1 MKRPPSINRLLFVAA
16 SNFSTA
22 EERRAFL
29 EFACRDDEA
38 RLKRLEKLLEARS
51 DAEEFFEFQP
61 AVEPATE
68 TPDEGGL
75 GARIGP
81 YRLIDRLGAGGCG
94 VVYLAEQQE
103 PVKRKVALKIIRL
116 GMDTE
121 SVIARFAMEREALA
135 LMDHPNIARV
145 LDAGATVSGRPY
157 FAMELV
163 DGERITGY
171 CDRKRLGLRERL
183 LLFIQVCEAIQ
194 HAHQKGVIHRDIKP
208 SNVLV
213 RDHDGRPVP
222 KVIDFGIA
230 KATAGSFDGE
240 ATATRS
246 GQLIGTPSYMSPE
259 QAQGGVDID
268 TRSDIY
274 SLGAL
279 LCELLTGRPPFSHE
293 RFKDRGVDEI
303 RGILRDEET
312 GMPSH
317 RLREAPKDEIDPIAE
332 RRSADPQRL
341 LGQLAGDLDWI
352 VMKAIEKDRCRRY
365 ETANALAM
373 DVRRHLDEQPVL
385 ARPPSRRYLLA
396 KTIRRNRIAFA
407 AGGVALFGLLGGFGV
422 STWLFLREKEA
433 REEQARLRVE
443 AEQARAAEVRLLEKT
458 HAADLIAQATVLLR
472 YNELEQ
478 ADVLVAGISPDHV
491 PLSLEAADTLQAVAD
506 WNLTQGRWHAAAQR
520 FSALVPVITSVDM
533 TDTDRMSR
541 ILMPAATAIKE
552 WGEPAHYGHLRE
564 LAVRR
569 FAGSSNDAV
578 AAQVIKV
585 VLLAPPDEKTLQA
598 LPPLAMVLEQGLQR
612 QEMANSRYLSAWRQF
627 SLALLAYR
635 QGHLGTAGYWTR
647 LSAASPAST
656 GSLRT
661 SNRILLSMID
671 FRQGRAEDVQAA
683 LSDAR
688 KRVEEWENSPFQLGT
703 SVDLWFDWGNARILL
718 EEAERMLAAGGEQA
732 SRGGN
737 IEAR

>member
-16 SNFSTA
+16 SNLSTA
-22 EERRAFL
+22 EERRVFL

-38 RLKRLEKLLEARS
+38 RLKQLEALLKARE

-61 AVEPATE
+61 SVEPAVE
-68 TPDEGGL
+68 TPGEVGL

-81 YRLIDRLGAGGCG
+81 YRLIERLGAGGCG

-116 GMDTE
+116 GMDTA
-121 SVIARFAMEREALA
+121 SVIARFSLEREALT

-145 LDAGATVSGRPY
+145 LDAGATISGRPY
-157 FAMELV
+157 FVMELV
-163 DGERITGY
+163 DGEKITGY
-171 CDRKRLGLRERL
+171 CDRKRLGLRDRL

-213 RDHDGRPVP
+213 QDHDGRAGP

-230 KATAGSFDGE
+230 KATAGIFDSE
-240 ATATRS
+240 ATATHL

-259 QAQGGVDID
+259 QAEGGVDID

-279 LCELLTGRPPFSHE
+279 LCELLTGRPLFAHE
-293 RFKDRGVDEI
+293 RFKNRGIDEI
-303 RGILRDEET
+303 RSILRDEET

-317 RLREAPKDEIDPIAE
+317 RLREAPKDEIGKVAE
-332 RRSADPQRL
+332 ERSTDPQRL
-341 LGQLAGDLDWI
+341 PGLIAGDLDGI
-352 VMKAIEKDRCRRY
+352 VMKATEKDRRRRY

-385 ARPPSRRYLLA
+385 ARPPSRRYLLM
-396 KTIRRNRIAFA
+396 KTIRRNRIAFT

-443 AEQARAAEVRLLEKT
+443 ADQARAIETRLRERSR
-458 HAADLIAQATVLLR
+458 AADLIAQAAVLIR
-472 YNELEQ
+472 YDELEH
-478 ADVLVAGISPDHV
+478 ADTLIAGLPPDHV
-491 PLSLEAADTLQAVAD
+491 PLSLEAADTLRVLAE
-506 WNLTQGRWHAAAQR
+506 WNLTQERWHAAAER

-533 TDTDRMSR
+533 TDTDHMSR

-552 WGEPAHYGHLRE
+552 WGDPEQYGHLRE
-564 LAVRR
+564 LAIRR
-569 FAGSSNDAV
+569 FAGSANGAV
-578 AAQVIKV
+578 AAQVIKA
-585 VLLAPPDEKTLQA
+585 VLLEPPDEKTLQA
-598 LPPLAMVLEQGLQR
+598 LPPLAMVLEQWLR
-612 QEMANSRYLSAWRQF
+612 RPEMAHKRYLFAWRHF
-627 SLALLAYR
+627 SLALLSYR
-635 QGHLGTAGYWTR
+635 QGHLNTAGYWTR
-647 LSAASPAST
+647 LSAASSSST
-656 GSLRT
+656 GSLT
-661 SNRILLSMID
+661 ASNRILLAMID
-671 FRQGRAEDVQAA
+671 FRQGRVRDARAA
-683 LSDAR
+683 LADAR
-688 KRVEEWENSPFQLGT
+688 KQVEEWENSPFRLST
-703 SVDLWFDWGNARILL
+703 TVDHWFDWGNARILL
-718 EEAERMLAAGGEQA
+718 EEAERMLDGAEK
-732 SRGGN
+732 
-737 IEAR
+737 